1 MLIVKLI
8 PEGLPMTKLLALSG
22 SLRAVSMNKSVLEA
36 CSQLVPAGVSV
47 ALYAGLA
54 GLPPFN
60 PDLDGDKPPK
70 KIVALRKQ
78 VGAADGLIISCPEYA
93 HGIPGSFKN
102 MLDWLVSCVEFPGKP
117 VLLINTSPHSERITP
132 LLMEVLMTMSAH
144 VITSAAL
151 TLPLKGRKLD
161 ADGIAKSAEFGTPL
175 RAGLASFVDGI
186 NAV

>member
-1 MLIVKLI
+1 
-8 PEGLPMTKLLALSG
+8 MTKLLAMSG

-36 CSQLVPAGVSV
+36 CSQLVPAGVGV

-60 PDLDGDKPPK
+60 PDLDGDNPPK

-102 MLDWLVSCVEFPGKP
+102 MLDWLVSD
-117 VLLINTSPHSERITP
+117 
-132 LLMEVLMTMSAH
+132 
-144 VITSAAL
+144 
-151 TLPLKGRKLD
+151 RK
-161 ADGIAKSAEFGTPL
+161 S
-175 RAGLASFVDGI
+175 V
-186 NAV
+186 V